1 MDANNGPRRSRRDR
15 GEPKFVV
22 TELGLDYKRVR
33 YARQSSSSQYMRA
46 ANSASRAYY
55 ATDHGKEVKGSSVR
69 AYQASDHGKKVI
81 AAGQKRYRAS
91 DHGKAVQR
99 ACEARA
105 HARMEAAIK
114 AAVEA
119 HQRWL
124 ASLTPEE
131 LLRVLDEEE
140 AIKAVEKAMKADNR
154 REWAYAK
161 GMAKGICRDLAA
173 ALLATDAPAWLR
185 SIFEREKVGK
195 EIFCADGGWANSA
208 IKVME
213 LGGLIFHASD
223 VGPHALDLVDDE
235 PYMLRPAAK
244 WNSRRPVP
252 YVYGTASND
261 IAEALQF
268 VEAHEVRGVR
278 KRFVSLARAAPASHS
293 LYVYV
298 LDPRHDQYDDFNQ
311 LFVDGGVIKHCM
323 RFFARCRR
331 PVNVAPGTPGVTV
344 LRIFWK
350 EGDARTPHVEVVS
363 GYGEAQIPTMPLPE
377 CIAELRAMYAREQA
391 RLE

>member
-1 MDANNGPRRSRRDR
+1 MPTNGPRRSGRDR
-15 GEPKFVV
+15 GEPKFIV
-22 TELGLDYKRVR
+22 TELGLTDAAVR

-81 AAGQKRYRAS
+81 RAYRAS

-105 HARMEAAIK
+105 RARMEAAIK

-131 LLRVLDEEE
+131 RLRVLEEEE
-140 AIKAVEKAMKADNR
+140 AMKAVEKAMKADNK
-154 REWAYAK
+154 REWACAK
-161 GMAKGICRDLAA
+161 GMANGICRDLAA

-185 SIFEREKVGK
+185 YIFAREKVGQ

-223 VGPHALDLVDDE
+223 KGPHALDLVDDK

-261 IAEALQF
+261 IALALQF

-278 KRFVSLARAAPASHS
+278 KHFVSLARGAPASHS

-350 EGDARTPHVEVVS
+350 EGDAWTPHVEVV
-363 GYGEAQIPTMPLPE
+363 YGQVEIPAMPLPQS
-377 CIAELRAMYAREQA
+377 IVELRAMYAREQA
-391 RLE
+391 REE

>member
-1 MDANNGPRRSRRDR
+1 
-15 GEPKFVV
+15 
-22 TELGLDYKRVR
+22 
-33 YARQSSSSQYMRA
+33 MRA

-81 AAGQKRYRAS
+81 RAYRAS

-105 HARMEAAIK
+105 RARMEAAIK

-131 LLRVLDEEE
+131 RLRVLEEEE
-140 AIKAVEKAMKADNR
+140 AMKAVEKAMKADNK

-161 GMAKGICRDLAA
+161 GMANGICRDLAA

-185 SIFEREKVGK
+185 YIFAREKVGQ

-223 VGPHALDLVDDE
+223 KGPHALDLVDDK

-261 IAEALQF
+261 IALALQF

-278 KRFVSLARAAPASHS
+278 KHFVSLARGAPASHS